1 MRANEVKKPIYS
13 STYAYV
19 YLLIVATEVI
29 KLENLIK
36 IFTMSILLS
45 YVLIRSLS
53 LTFVSVRARMHA
65 TLLRVY
71 EPILPTLKSCPT
83 DWDKYFVA
91 WLCCMN
97 AWYDVYVHSIINNYY

>member
-36 IFTMSILLS
+36 IFTMSILSLLRS
-45 YVLIRSLS
+45 YPFSLS
-53 LTFVSVRARMHA
+53 HIRFCSRTNARDLIA
-65 TLLRVY
+65 R
-71 EPILPTLKSCPT
+71 I
-83 DWDKYFVA
+83 
-91 WLCCMN
+91 
-97 AWYDVYVHSIINNYY
+97 